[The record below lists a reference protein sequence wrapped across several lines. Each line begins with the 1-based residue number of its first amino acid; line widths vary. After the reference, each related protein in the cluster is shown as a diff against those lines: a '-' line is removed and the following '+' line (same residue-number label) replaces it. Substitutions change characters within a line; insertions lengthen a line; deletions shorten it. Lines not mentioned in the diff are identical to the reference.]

1 MTCQECEELAAA
13 YVLDAV
19 TPAERE
25 TIEEHILE
33 CPDCERAVSELQP
46 VANLL
51 PVSVPA
57 MSPSP
62 LVKENIL
69 ANVRA
74 DALSYRRPQQVQQQ
88 QRRGR
93 TQWRQWSQQLVAF
106 AAVLVFALIASLAA
120 WNISLQQQ
128 ISGLHAQPVTSIS
141 YALKGTS
148 SIPDASGQLVYL
160 PKLNV
165 TVLTVHGLPQTNG
178 SHVYQGWLLHC
189 KQPTSV
195 GLLTLQNG
203 VATGSFPGDV
213 KGYDAAAVSLEPG
226 PAASVSTP
234 KGAIVALGSLTSSS
248 AATGCTQ

>member
-19 TPAERE
+19 TPTERE

-57 MSPSP
+57 VSPSP
-62 LVKENIL
+62 LVKEYIL

-74 DALSYRRPQQVQQQ
+74 DALSYRRPQQAQQ

-93 TQWRQWSQQLVAF
+93 IQWRQWSRQLVAV

-128 ISGLHAQPVTSIS
+128 IAGLQTPSVSSIS

-203 VATGSFPGDV
+203 VATGSFSGDV

-226 PAASVSTP
+226 PAASVSAP
-234 KGAIVALGSLTSSS
+234 KGAIVALGALTSST
-248 AATGCTQ
+248 ATGCTQ

>member
-19 TPAERE
+19 TLAERE
-25 TIEEHILE
+25 TIEEHILA

-57 MSPSP
+57 VSPSP
-62 LVKENIL
+62 LVKEYIL
-69 ANVRA
+69 ANVQA
-74 DALSYRRPQQVQQQ
+74 DALSYRRPQQAQQQ

-93 TQWRQWSQQLVAF
+93 TQWRQWSRQLVAV

-128 ISGLHAQPVTSIS
+128 IAGLHTTPTSIS

-178 SHVYQGWLLHC
+178 SHVYQGWLLRC

-195 GLLTLQNG
+195 GLLTEQNG

-226 PAASVSTP
+226 PAASASAP
-234 KGAIVALGSLTSSS
+234 KGAIVALGALTSSS
-248 AATGCTQ
+248 AATGCT

>member
-19 TPAERE
+19 TPTERE

-46 VANLL
+46 VAHLL
-51 PVSVPA
+51 LVSVPA
-57 MSPSP
+57 VRPSP
-62 LVKENIL
+62 LVKEHIL

-74 DALSYRRPQQVQQQ
+74 DALSYRRPQQAQQQQ

-93 TQWRQWSQQLVAF
+93 TQWRQWSRQLVAV

-128 ISGLHAQPVTSIS
+128 IAGLHTPPASIS

-226 PAASVSTP
+226 PAASVSAP
-234 KGAIVALGSLTSSS
+234 RGAIVALGALTSST
-248 AATGCTQ
+248 ATGCTQ

>member
-19 TPAERE
+19 TPTERE

-57 MSPSP
+57 VSPSP
-62 LVKENIL
+62 LVKEYIL

-74 DALSYRRPQQVQQQ
+74 DALSYRRPQQAQQ

-93 TQWRQWSQQLVAF
+93 IQWRQWSRQLVAV

-128 ISGLHAQPVTSIS
+128 IASLHQQPVPSSIS

-148 SIPDASGQLVYL
+148 NIPDASGQLVYL

-189 KQPTSV
+189 KQPKSV

-226 PAASVSTP
+226 PAASVSAP
-234 KGAIVALGSLTSSS
+234 KGAIVALGALTSST
-248 AATGCTQ
+248 ATGCTR

>member
-57 MSPSP
+57 VSPSP
-62 LVKENIL
+62 LVKEYIL
-69 ANVRA
+69 ANVQA
-74 DALSYRRPQQVQQQ
+74 DALLYQRPQQAQQRQ

-93 TQWRQWSQQLVAF
+93 AQWRHWSRQLVAV

-128 ISGLHAQPVTSIS
+128 IASLYSQPVSIS

-148 SIPDASGQLVYL
+148 SVPDAIGQLVYL

-178 SHVYQGWLLHC
+178 SHVYQGWLLRC

-195 GLLTLQNG
+195 GLLTVQNG

-213 KGYDAAAVSLEPG
+213 KGYNAAAVSLEPG

-234 KGAIVALGSLTSSS
+234 KGAIVAQGALTSS

>member
-19 TPAERE
+19 TLAERE

-57 MSPSP
+57 VSPSP
-62 LVKENIL
+62 LVKEHIM

-74 DALSYRRPQQVQQQ
+74 DALSYQRPQQAQQQ

-93 TQWRQWSQQLVAF
+93 AQWRQWSRQLVAV

-128 ISGLHAQPVTSIS
+128 IASLHSQPVPSIS

-165 TVLTVHGLPQTNG
+165 IVLTVHGLPQTNG
-178 SHVYQGWLLHC
+178 SHVYQGWLLRC

-195 GLLTLQNG
+195 GLLTVQNG

-226 PAASVSTP
+226 PAASVSAP
-234 KGAIVALGSLTSSS
+234 KGAIVALGALTSST
-248 AATGCTQ
+248 ATGCTQ

>member
-57 MSPSP
+57 VSPSP
-62 LVKENIL
+62 LVKEHIL

-74 DALSYRRPQQVQQQ
+74 DALLYQRPQQVQQQ
-88 QRRGR
+88 QQRRGR
-93 TQWRQWSQQLVAF
+93 AQWRHWSRQLVAV
-106 AAVLVFALIASLAA
+106 AAVLVFALIASLSA

-128 ISGLHAQPVTSIS
+128 IASLHSSPASIS

-148 SIPDASGQLVYL
+148 SIPDATGQLIYL

-165 TVLTVHGLPQTNG
+165 TVLTMHGLPQTSG
-178 SHVYQGWLLHC
+178 SHVYQGWLLRC

-195 GLLTLQNG
+195 GLLTVQNG

-213 KGYDAAAVSLEPG
+213 KDYDAAAVSLEPG
-226 PAASVSTP
+226 PAASVSAP
-234 KGAIVALGSLTSSS
+234 KGAIVALGALTPST
-248 AATGCTQ
+248 ATGCPQ

>member
-25 TIEEHILE
+25 TIEEHILA

-57 MSPSP
+57 VSPSP
-62 LVKENIL
+62 LVKEYIL
-69 ANVRA
+69 ANVQA
-74 DALSYRRPQQVQQQ
+74 DALSYRRPQQAQ

-93 TQWRQWSQQLVAF
+93 AQWRHWSRQLVAV
-106 AAVLVFALIASLAA
+106 AAVLVFALIASLTA

-128 ISGLHAQPVTSIS
+128 IASLRTSSIS

-226 PAASVSTP
+226 PAASVSAP
-234 KGAIVALGSLTSSS
+234 KGAIVALGALTSS